1 MAGKSKKKSSLAPM
15 DLIGFAVAGALALA
29 MIVLGAMYSTFPWAM
44 PGIVA
49 GFVSAG
55 LVALCFWRGSAA
67 LAIHSVVLVLSA
79 SAIASGARYGSG
91 QWHLALICIGL
102 AGLMLGSI
110 SLAHVL
116 RSAASAASTGTGLP
130 GTPSADPRV
139 IRLLE
144 QMSEHTML
152 TDNTRRVLFRTREL
166 DLLRATIEEDINHGD
181 YDAALVLC
189 DDMGQRFG
197 AREEAEQFRS
207 RILRAR
213 HEHYEANVQAAVSRL
228 DQMLAERDWSH
239 AHEEAARIRR
249 LFPDA
254 AVAADLDQR
263 INAARQDHKRDLEGR
278 FIDAAGREDVETA
291 MPLLRELD
299 RYLSQE
305 DATRLRELAQGVIA
319 RHRENLG
326 VQFKLAVNDRRWAE
340 AARIGQAIIE
350 EFPNSKMAVEVR
362 PMLDV
367 LRTRA
372 TQAAVASNED

>member
-1 MAGKSKKKSSLAPM
+1 MNAKVTNKTRRSAVEHIGLSLAAA
-15 DLIGFAVAGALALA
+15 LSVAMIALAA
-29 MIVLGAMYSTFPWAM
+29 IYSDFPWAV
-44 PGIVA
+44 PGILAGVA
-49 GFVSAG
+49 GCAIV
-55 LVALCFWRGSAA
+55 VLCFWRGSAA
-67 LAIHSVVLVLSA
+67 LAIHGVVLALSA
-79 SAIASGARYGSG
+79 AALASGARYGSG
-91 QWHLALICIGL
+91 DWHVALICLGL

-116 RSAASAASTGTGLP
+116 HASSRPTSAGAGLQGST
-130 GTPSADPRV
+130 SADPRV

-144 QMSEHTML
+144 QMTEHTML
-152 TDNTRRVLFRTREL
+152 TDNTRRVLFRTREM
-166 DLLRATIEEDINHGD
+166 DLLRATIEDDIQRGE

-213 HEHYEANVQAAVSRL
+213 HEHYEANVQAALHRL
-228 DQMLAERDWSH
+228 DQLLAARDWAR

-249 LFPDA
+249 LFPDSSA
-254 AVAADLDQR
+254 AAELDHR
-263 INAARQDHKRDLEGR
+263 INAARQDHKRDLESR

-299 RYLSQE
+299 HYLTPE
-305 DATRLRELAQGVIA
+305 DAGRLRELAQAVIA

-350 EFPNSKMAVEVR
+350 EFPNSKMALEVR

-372 TQAAVASNED
+372 TQAAVTSTED